1 MITAQAAGAALRL
14 LGHFKAVRFV
24 TRARLTELFAE
35 LRRRLS
41 VLAAYLGA
49 GRTGRKQ
56 AIADIAALQHFLD
69 SRASHVAQTTLYGYL
84 RTRAGTR
91 YPVLFENDAYV
102 VSINHAKWQMWLACL
117 SDLSVFAGGLLARHV
132 KAAPEAAGVAVR
144 RAVEDILEQTGTP
157 ADSGPLFA
165 QGAEALRDRLNRC
178 DWAALARSEGALTSG
193 QGALAG
199 GEAVFTESP
208 EALVRHAPII
218 AELMALDAE
227 IVRNSVR
234 FRWQEVRREMR
245 AALDADAVLGR
256 TAPP

>member
-1 MITAQAAGAALRL
+1 MRTP
-14 LGHFKAVRFV
+14 
-24 TRARLTELFAE
+24 FAD

-49 GRTGRKQ
+49 GRTGRRR
-56 AIADIAALQHFLD
+56 AVADVAALRHFLD
-69 SRASHVAQTTLYGYL
+69 SRASLVAQTTLYGYL

-91 YPVLFENDAYV
+91 YPILFENDAYV

-117 SDLSVFAGGLLARHV
+117 SDLSVFAGGLLAHRSR
-132 KAAPEAAGVAVR
+132 AAPEAAGAVVR
-144 RAVEDILEQTGTP
+144 RAVEDVLEGLGTP
-157 ADSGPLFA
+157 GDAGPSFA
-165 QGAEALRDRLNRC
+165 RGAEAVRSRLHRC
-178 DWAALARSEGALTSG
+178 DWPALIEGEDASAG
-193 QGALAG
+193 GDGMFAG

-234 FRWQEVRREMR
+234 FRWQEIRRELR

-256 TAPP
+256 IARPG